1 MKPALDILA
10 RTLLAAIFL
19 VSSIRHIMGFAAVS
33 AMIARRG
40 FPAPEVF
47 LVLAIILEIAGGLML
62 VLNWNTL
69 AAGSIFHGFWN
80 VWAAPP
86 SGVQQRVNHFL
97 KNVAIVGGLLIVAAS
112 RSDEKPLWICGRG
125 KITAAS

>member
-1 MKPALDILA
+1 MKPTLDVVA

-19 VSSIRHIMGFAAVS
+19 
-33 AMIARRG
+33 
-40 FPAPEVF
+40 
-47 LVLAIILEIAGGLML
+47 LEIAGGLMF
-62 VLNWNTL
+62 VFNWNALCAALALAPFTL
-69 AAGSIFHGFWN
+69 AAGSIFHGFWK

-86 SGVQQRVNHFL
+86 SEFNNEFNHFL

-112 RSDEKPLWICGRG
+112 RSDEKAPVDLRAG